1 MSTTAVFNRVD
12 AQSAPAPAASI
23 SAGGP
28 VDSASSA
35 PAPPPAPGG
44 SIPPPPPPARRHRS
58 STTTPSTGR
67 TCTPAPARRLCHGAK
82 RRPLFAL
89 FQDAGLWSP
98 RRRRPHEDGAGGPRP
113 QLPRV
118 SWPCAACPLQPNR
131 LTCALVGTP
140 DAPAP
145 PIGAAA
151 PRSGA
156 IPMMGNHTEGVSAVP
171 STVASAVQSSESDS
185 DDSY

>member
-44 SIPPPPPPARRHRS
+44 SIPPPPPPPGAIGA
-58 STTTPSTGR
+58 PPPPPPPGV
-67 TCTPAPARRLCHGAK
+67 PAPLPPPTDFATVRNDARFS
-82 RRPLFAL
+82 PF